1 MRKFGKVLLLLIVLV
16 VISGPAANWLVI
28 DFRQKDNRQKADA
41 IVILAGETDHRP
53 ALGIEL
59 LHEQLAGKLI
69 LNVPDGVRVYQRTQI
84 DLAKEYLQSAAEP
97 GTVSVCPIR
106 GLSTKEEAHDAE
118 PCLDAI
124 GARSVLLV
132 TSDFHTRRALATF
145 QNELHGR
152 TFYMASA
159 PDARN
164 FGSPW
169 WRHRQWAKVFFDECV
184 RLAWWELVDRWR

>member
-1 MRKFGKVLLLLIVLV
+1 MTLRPPLPARLRAPGPGWSTTADVIVV
-16 VISGPAANWLVI
+16 GSGIAGLTVALTARAA
-28 DFRQKDNRQKADA
+28 
-41 IVILAGETDHRP
+41 GH
-53 ALGIEL
+53 
-59 LHEQLAGKLI
+59 
-69 LNVPDGVRVYQRTQI
+69 
-84 DLAKEYLQSAAEP
+84 
-97 GTVSVCPIR
+97 
-106 GLSTKEEAHDAE
+106 
-118 PCLDAI
+118 
-124 GARSVLLV
+124 SVLLV

-152 TFYMASA
+152 TFYVASA